1 MNGYYWQDREGQWY
15 YRENLKSND
24 WQDPFS
30 SRVKAKVDRLKKREN
45 YLKNNRIVLKA

>member
-1 MNGYYWQDREGQWY
+1 MNGYYWQDSKGNWY

-24 WQDPFS
+24 WSDPFPS
-30 SRVKAKVDRLKKREN
+30 FKKAKEDRLKKREN